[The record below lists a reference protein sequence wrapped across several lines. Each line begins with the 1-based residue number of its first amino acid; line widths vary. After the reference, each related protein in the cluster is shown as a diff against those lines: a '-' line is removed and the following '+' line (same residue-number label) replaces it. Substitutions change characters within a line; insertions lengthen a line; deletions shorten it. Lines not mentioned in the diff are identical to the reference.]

1 LCNIACQKLV
11 PRPRTRSPSRRRR
24 HRKSQRLSKRQI
36 QAQIDTASG
45 NNAEITVP
53 HELKRPYRVIV
64 SWLAEHKRQVQDYRR
79 DAWGRQPE
87 PFTDTDRRRHRILDT
102 LFKAL
107 EAKGFTIKTEQ
118 YQPVWFEVQ
127 KERIDFQLREKQ
139 KQVRRPLTKSEE
151 AISIIVSAAGCR
163 SCRARGI

>member
-1 LCNIACQKLV
+1 MLAG
-11 PRPRTRSPSRRRR
+11 SP
-24 HRKSQRLSKRQI
+24 
-36 QAQIDTASG
+36 
-45 NNAEITVP
+45 
-53 HELKRPYRVIV
+53 
-64 SWLAEHKRQVQDYRR
+64 KRQVQDYRR

-151 AISIIVSAAGCR
+151 AISYYR
-163 SCRARGI
+163 ERGWVQELQGTGNLIFTIKTWLPTPLRPMAIQ